1 MSLIDKFNLSVFIF
15 FQTRNQMNSEMTNS
29 RENKENAFVA
39 YKGEGRVVALRV
51 ASLSKAI

>member
-1 MSLIDKFNLSVFIF
+1 
-15 FQTRNQMNSEMTNS
+15 MNSEMTNS

-39 YKGEGRVVALRV
+39 YKGEGRVVAIKV